1 MKFSLPKSRLFS
13 YLQHILQVVP
23 TKSTLPILTNIL
35 IEALDNKIKI
45 SATDLDIS
53 ITASMECTVAKKGSA
68 SIPARI
74 LFDIIKELPE
84 SDISFEATTQRV
96 EIKIP
101 NGSYK
106 IASVAPDEFPKLPA
120 VNTKKEIKISGND
133 FSKMILKTTFACS
146 DDETRPALNGVLWQ
160 TKGDKMLM
168 VATDGHRLAKM
179 SVENKMLKGLY
190 DDVIIPPKVLNLIPK
205 FVTESNKEI
214 GIIFGENNIIFN
226 LGDIILTSRLIDGP
240 YPNFDQVI
248 PSESDKKLT
257 VAKDDLSH
265 SVKRVSI
272 LSNALTHQVKFS
284 LKSGS
289 LTLSTTN
296 ADVGG
301 EGKEVLECDFS
312 GEPVELGY
320 NAIYVNDI
328 LNKMDGEE
336 VIFELSSSVSAG
348 IIYTPNTPKEDFLCL
363 IMPLRL
369 AD

>member
-35 IEALDNKIKI
+35 IESLDNKIKI

-53 ITASMECTVAKKGSA
+53 ITASIECLVVKKGST

-84 SDISFEATTQRV
+84 SEISFEATTSRV

-106 IASVAPDEFPKLPA
+106 IASVSPDEFPKLPA
-120 VNTKKEIKISGND
+120 VNTKKEIKISGAD
-133 FSKMILKTTFACS
+133 LSKMVSKTTFACS

-168 VATDGHRLAKM
+168 VATDGHRLARM
-179 SVENKMLKGLY
+179 TVENKKLKGLY
-190 DDVIIPPKVLNLIPK
+190 DDVIVPPKVLNLIPK
-205 FVTESNKEI
+205 FIGDTDKEI

-226 LGDIILTSRLIDGP
+226 MGDIVLTSRLIDGP
-240 YPNFDQVI
+240 YPNFEQVI
-248 PSESDKKLT
+248 PSSSDKKMT
-257 VAKDDLSH
+257 VSKNDLASA
-265 SVKRVSI
+265 VKRVSI
-272 LSNALTHQVKFS
+272 LSNTLTHQVKFS

-301 EGKEVLECDFS
+301 EGKESLDCDYS
-312 GEPVELGY
+312 GDSLELGY
-320 NAIYVNDI
+320 NANYVNDI
-328 LNKMDGEE
+328 LNKMEGEE
-336 VIFELSSSVSAG
+336 VSFELSTSVAAG
-348 IIYTPNTPKEDFLCL
+348 IIYTPKMPKEDFLCL